1 MINTV
6 LFDLDGTLADTELVM
21 MQTMVFFIEK
31 YRPGLKVSFSDLSKT
46 YGPPLVETL
55 KSYFPAHDPDTLAK
69 EFSTQARVFY
79 PKYAKAFDGA
89 LEAVNRLIQEGFHVG
104 LVTTKHRINALFTL
118 EVCGFPTDLY
128 MVSFNE
134 VKNPKPDPEGLLL
147 AMHHF
152 NVTEKETL
160 FIGDTIY
167 DYLAGVNANVHTG
180 LVAWS
185 SKSFDDSVKPSLS
198 VKSFDDI
205 FTYIHGHN

>member
-1 MINTV
+1 MIKTV

-21 MQTMVFFIEK
+21 MRTMLFFIEK
-31 YRPGLKVSFSDLSKT
+31 YRPDLKVSFSDLSKT

-55 KSYFPAHDPDTLAK
+55 NTYFPSIDRDVLAK

-79 PKYAKAFDGA
+79 PKYAKAFEGA
-89 LEAVNRLIQEGFHVG
+89 LAVVNRLISEGYNVG

-118 EVCGFPTDLY
+118 EVCGFPTDVY
-128 MVSFNE
+128 MISFNE
-134 VKNPKPDPEGLLL
+134 VKNPKPDPEGIFL
-147 AMHHF
+147 AMKHF
-152 NVTEKETL
+152 NVEAQETL

-167 DYLAGVNANVHTG
+167 DYLAGVNAKVHTA

-185 SKSFDDSVKPSLS
+185 SKSFEDSVKPSLW

-205 FTYIHGHN
+205 LTYIHGHR